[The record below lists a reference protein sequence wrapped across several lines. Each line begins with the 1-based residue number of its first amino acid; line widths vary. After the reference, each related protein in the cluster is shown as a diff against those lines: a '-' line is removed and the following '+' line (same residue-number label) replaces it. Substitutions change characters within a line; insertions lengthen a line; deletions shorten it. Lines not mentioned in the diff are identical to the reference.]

1 MDTEVGKDGPP
12 FRVGGRPLAG
22 CKRALE
28 SGVLA
33 GTNLTLWRE
42 TTRLFEGLS
51 FVLPPGGAL
60 LIEGPNGAGKTT
72 LLRVIAGLTMP
83 ESGVVTWNGTDLR
96 KQLQAGALRLA
107 FFGHA
112 MALKPE
118 VSARENLL
126 FFAQLAGQESRV
138 EELLAVTGL
147 AACADLD
154 VRLLSAG
161 QKRRAALARV
171 LLSGAGLWLLD
182 EPQTNLDKA
191 GRQLLERAVQA
202 HIGGGGTVVVAAHQA
217 LDLGSAS
224 VSRLTLGI
232 D

>member
-1 MDTEVGKDGPP
+1 M
-12 FRVGGRPLAG
+12 
-22 CKRALE
+22 
-28 SGVLA
+28 LA

-51 FVLPPGGAL
+51 FILPPGSAL

-83 ESGVVTWNGTDLR
+83 ESGSVTWNGTDLR
-96 KQLQAGALRLA
+96 SQLQSGVLQLA

-112 MALKPE
+112 TALKPE
-118 VSARENLL
+118 ISARANLQ
-126 FFAQLAGQESRV
+126 FFAQLAGQPARV
-138 EELLAVTGL
+138 DELLQVTGL

-191 GRQLLERAVQA
+191 GRQLLQRAVQT
-202 HIGGGGTVVVAAHQA
+202 HLGGGGTVVVAAHQA
-217 LDLGSAS
+217 LDLGSAP
-224 VSRLTLGI
+224 VCRLMLGM

>member
-1 MDTEVGKDGPP
+1 
-12 FRVGGRPLAG
+12 
-22 CKRALE
+22 
-28 SGVLA
+28 VLA

-51 FVLPPGGAL
+51 IVLPPGGAL

-83 ESGVVTWNGTDLR
+83 ESGDVTWNGTHLR
-96 KQLQAGALRLA
+96 NQVQAGVLRLA

-112 MALKPE
+112 MALKPD

-126 FFAQLAGQESRV
+126 FFAQLAGQRARV
-138 EELLAVTGL
+138 DELIELTGL
-147 AACADLD
+147 AGCADLD

-171 LLSGAGLWLLD
+171 LLSAAALWLLD

-191 GRQLLERAVQA
+191 GRQLLERAVQT
-202 HIGGGGTVVVAAHQA
+202 HLDGGGTVVVAAHQA
-217 LDLGSAS
+217 LDFGAAS
-224 VSRLTLGI
+224 VSRLMLGS